1 MSTKKSVKRSFV
13 EFYRSL
19 GIPSEN
25 STNEK
30 IGQTRL
36 IFTSKPKIQVE
47 DDSLESHIRYLNR
60 KKANP

>member
-1 MSTKKSVKRSFV
+1 MSTKKSVKRSLI

-19 GIPSEN
+19 GIPSKN
-25 STNEK
+25 TTNEK

-36 IFTSKPKIQVE
+36 IFISKPKIQVE
-47 DDSLESHIRYLNR
+47 DDSLETYIRYLNR